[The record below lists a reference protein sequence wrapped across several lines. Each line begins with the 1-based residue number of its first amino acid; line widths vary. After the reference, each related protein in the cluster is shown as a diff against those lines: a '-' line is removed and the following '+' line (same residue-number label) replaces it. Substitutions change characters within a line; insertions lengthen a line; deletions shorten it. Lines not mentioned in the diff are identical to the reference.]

1 MTKELF
7 IREIHE
13 DYRVKDSTTFADS
26 HVSYLKKMT
35 KAPVQLE
42 DDGEPVL
49 RRIKVKSI
57 SDVEMIN
64 DEGQWLFSCTAKIK
78 VFD

>member
-26 HVSYLKKMT
+26 HVKYLKKMT

-42 DDGEPVL
+42 DESEAVV

-57 SDVEMIN
+57 TDVNLIH

>member
-13 DYRVKDSTTFADS
+13 DYRIKDKETFADS
-26 HVSYLKKMT
+26 HVNYLKKMT

-42 DDGEPVL
+42 GEEASTV

-57 SDVEMIN
+57 DDVKFIQ

>member
-13 DYRVKDSTTFADS
+13 DYRVKDSNTFADS
-26 HVSYLKKMT
+26 HVKYLKKMT

-42 DDGEPVL
+42 DESEAVV

-57 SDVEMIN
+57 TDVNLIH